1 MNAPNKMTVTVLTDT
16 NGSQD
21 VEVTTGK
28 TVWDICAAINAADPN
43 AVFRFR
49 EPGQPAKTLNAEQAK
64 ATPVNTNGC
73 KITQTRADIQAA

>member
-21 VEVTTGK
+21 VEITTGLS
-28 TVWDICAAINAADPN
+28 VWEVCQKLNAADPN

-64 ATPVNTNGC
+64 ATPVTTDGC

>member
-1 MNAPNKMTVTVLTDT
+1 MSATNKMTVKVLTDT

-21 VEVTTGK
+21 VEVQTGLS
-28 TVWDICAAINAADPN
+28 VWDVCAKINAADPN

-49 EPGQPAKTLNAEQAK
+49 EPGQAPKTLNAEQAK
-64 ATPVNTNGC
+64 TTPVTKPDT